1 MKIWR
6 FLQSSWKCVACY
18 SINYNIRHQ
27 VKTSKGK
34 RNVCF
39 LYTPVGVDRSW
50 GCKKLVGISW
60 ETFHKSSH
68 IRPPDVSVQCVITVC
83 LCGLQLQS
91 VFPQGDTPACLTWLN
106 DACFCLLFFYGISCQ
121 DKTRCLT
128 SHLKHAWH
136 PNYKN
141 QPSFIDACLILSL
154 ELTWALVDRTNYL
167 ICVCT

>member
-1 MKIWR
+1 MSV
-6 FLQSSWKCVACY
+6 FST
-18 SINYNIRHQ
+18 HQ
-27 VKTSKGK
+27 WGWTDLEGGK
-34 RNVCF
+34 KKN
-39 LYTPVGVDRSW
+39 
-50 GCKKLVGISW
+50 KLVGISW
-60 ETFHKSSH
+60 ETFHKSSQ
-68 IRPPDVSVQCVITVC
+68 IRPPDVSVRCVITVC
-83 LCGLQLQS
+83 LCGLQLES

-141 QPSFIDACLILSL
+141 QLLGTNGSMLLMEKKKKSSFIDSCLILSL
-154 ELTWALVDRTNYL
+154 ELTWALVGRTNYL